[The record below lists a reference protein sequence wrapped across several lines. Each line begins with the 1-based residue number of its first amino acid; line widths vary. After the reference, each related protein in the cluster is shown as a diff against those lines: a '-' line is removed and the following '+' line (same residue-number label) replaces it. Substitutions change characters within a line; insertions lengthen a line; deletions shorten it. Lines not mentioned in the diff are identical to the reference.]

1 MTRLSFLSCALPLL
15 LAFCCPLPASAQET
29 SNAPASQNEPA
40 PAFRSETNLIVVRV
54 IVRDAKGNPISGLS
68 KSDFQL
74 LDNKKAQAISYF
86 SAEEPSAANQFDA
99 NEHGAPAN
107 PSSPAA
113 AGPQRF
119 TAIFFDDYH
128 LAHGNL
134 GQLRDAAKR
143 YLAQSL
149 DRGARVAI
157 YTASGKLHVEFT
169 NDRVKLE
176 QAISQLQFDLRFQP
190 SGECPPMTEEQAEE
204 IAANP
209 FVEEE
214 APAPT
219 TGPAGGRVGKA
230 PVNSGPSGHEEP
242 ESVVIAE
249 AVAGALRCPPEDL
262 RTRASFIAKQND
274 LGAETSLTAL
284 NILVRRMAETPGS
297 ERTIAMVSEGF
308 LNKSLQPQMDALI
321 DRALRAKVIINA
333 LDAQGLFTA
342 GGTEASAAVLS
353 IADQGLQNAY
363 EKMQMRSGD
372 LDADV
377 LAEAAE
383 GTGGIFIK
391 NSNGF
396 EDGLA
401 KMTAPYTTYVLGFS
415 PGNIKFDGKFHTL
428 NVKLV
433 NPAQLTVQARRG
445 YFASN
450 TTEDAVTTG
459 KEEMESALFS
469 REDLTGL
476 PVQISAKFVKVNQ
489 QTAKV
494 SVTVDTDMHSVRFR
508 REGSRNLDDLT
519 VMVAL
524 FDADGNYV
532 TGKNQVINLRLSD
545 AELTQVRGAGGE
557 ALAELD
563 VKPGNYVVRA
573 VLRESASQ
581 HLGAA
586 SQRIEIP

>member
-1 MTRLSFLSCALPLL
+1 
-15 LAFCCPLPASAQET
+15 
-29 SNAPASQNEPA
+29 
-40 PAFRSETNLIVVRV
+40 
-54 IVRDAKGNPISGLS
+54 
-68 KSDFQL
+68 
-74 LDNKKAQAISYF
+74 
-86 SAEEPSAANQFDA
+86 
-99 NEHGAPAN
+99 
-107 PSSPAA
+107 
-113 AGPQRF
+113 
-119 TAIFFDDYH
+119 
-128 LAHGNL
+128 
-134 GQLRDAAKR
+134 
-143 YLAQSL
+143 
-149 DRGARVAI
+149 
-157 YTASGKLHVEFT
+157 
-169 NDRVKLE
+169 
-176 QAISQLQFDLRFQP
+176 
-190 SGECPPMTEEQAEE
+190 
-204 IAANP
+204 
-209 FVEEE
+209 
-214 APAPT
+214 
-219 TGPAGGRVGKA
+219 
-230 PVNSGPSGHEEP
+230 
-242 ESVVIAE
+242 
-249 AVAGALRCPPEDL
+249 
-262 RTRASFIAKQND
+262 
-274 LGAETSLTAL
+274 
-284 NILVRRMAETPGS
+284 
-297 ERTIAMVSEGF
+297 
-308 LNKSLQPQMDALI
+308 
-321 DRALRAKVIINA
+321 
-333 LDAQGLFTA
+333 
-342 GGTEASAAVLS
+342 
-353 IADQGLQNAY
+353 
-363 EKMQMRSGD
+363 
-372 LDADV
+372 
-377 LAEAAE
+377 
-383 GTGGIFIK
+383 
-391 NSNGF
+391 
-396 EDGLA
+396 
-401 KMTAPYTTYVLGFS
+401 MTAPYTTYVLGFS